1 MYISAQGF
9 IDLDLDKVSLFLYFQ
24 ILGIFGKC
32 GEDRAVGT
40 RLFTK
45 SQTVGAYRYIN
56 STYVL
61 CDLLRVCTSD
71 EIFRFYVTGHVTG
84 LDLVPGS
91 TFAFHRS

>member
-9 IDLDLDKVSLFLYFQ
+9 IDLDLDEVSLFLHFQ
-24 ILGIFGKC
+24 VLSVLGKC
-32 GEDRAVGT
+32 SEYRTVGA

-45 SQTVGAYRYIN
+45 SQTVSAYRYIN

-61 CDLLRVCTSD
+61 CDFLRVCTSD

-91 TFAFHRS
+91 TFAIHRS